1 MLFIEF
7 YDNDCKQFDVV
18 CQILKVRIVFVNG
31 ALSSLSFAL
40 TSSSTLSS
48 LWIPKK
54 KSNEKSA
61 LMMTKKYPFKKVVFS
76 QRWA

>member
-1 MLFIEF
+1 MSFIKF
-7 YDNDCKQFDVV
+7 HDNDSTHLDAV
-18 CQILKVRIVFVNG
+18 CQILKVRIVFVKG

-61 LMMTKKYPFKKVVFS
+61 LMMTKK
-76 QRWA
+76 